1 MMGKSISDWSLP
13 ITKGT
18 SGILLLEKERFKR
31 NNCISCGYCVDVC
44 PMHLMPMKFEEYY
57 RRRKY
62 FNLEK
67 YSISS
72 CIECAACEYICPSN
86 VPLIESIKEG
96 KLKLKQLAD
105 AIQ

>member
-1 MMGKSISDWSLP
+1 
-13 ITKGT
+13 
-18 SGILLLEKERFKR
+18 
-31 NNCISCGYCVDVC
+31 
-44 PMHLMPMKFEEYY
+44 MHLMPMKFEENF
-57 RRRKY
+57 RQKKY

-96 KLKLKQLAD
+96 KMKLKELAN